1 MHAQRPWSKNARQ
14 KPVEIDNPF
23 EGITARSPSKLE
35 RMLSEDLDEVLSG
48 PGSAALQTKLA
59 FTPPALF
66 QTERPIPNRALD
78 KQRWNESP
86 PQSVKSEPNKD
97 RQSDTTGGFSF
108 DPVPA
113 PEQGKPALLIPRQI
127 PAHSQSAQQ
136 EQTSYF
142 FDDFDEPEHT
152 QSTSLH
158 RPKG

>member
-14 KPVEIDNPF
+14 QPVEIDNPF

-35 RMLSEDLDEVLSG
+35 RMLSEDLDEVLTG
-48 PGSAALQTKLA
+48 HGSAAMQTKPT

-86 PQSVKSEPNKD
+86 SKSIKPEPSKNNQSTNPV
-97 RQSDTTGGFSF
+97 GFSF

-113 PEQGKPALLIPRQI
+113 PEQGKPARQI
-127 PAHSQSAQQ
+127 PAQSKSAQQ

-142 FDDFDEPEHT
+142 FDDFDEPERT
-152 QSTSLH
+152 QSASLH

>member
-48 PGSAALQTKLA
+48 PGSAAMQTKPI

-66 QTERPIPNRALD
+66 QTERPIPNRALE
-78 KQRWNESP
+78 KQRCNEPTSK
-86 PQSVKSEPNKD
+86 SIKSESSKD
-97 RQSDTTGGFSF
+97 RQSDNTGGFSF

-113 PEQGKPALLIPRQI
+113 PEQGKPARQML
-127 PAHSQSAQQ
+127 AESKMAQQ
-136 EQTSYF
+136 AQTSYF
-142 FDDFDEPEHT
+142 FDDFDEPDLT
-152 QSTSLH
+152 QPVSLH